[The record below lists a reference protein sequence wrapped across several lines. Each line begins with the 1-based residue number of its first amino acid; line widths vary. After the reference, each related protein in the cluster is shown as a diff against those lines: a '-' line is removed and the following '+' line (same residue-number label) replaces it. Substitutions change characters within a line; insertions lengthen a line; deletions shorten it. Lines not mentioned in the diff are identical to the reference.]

1 MIWLNNIGAGET
13 EAINM
18 ANELDLQKSLSNAWQ
33 LIQDQVSEVIRWS
46 LYNGV
51 YTGVLKM
58 LHKVL
63 YKRLR

>member
-18 ANELDLQKSLSNAWQ
+18 ANKLDLQKSLSNAWQ

-63 YKRLR
+63 

>member
-1 MIWLNNIGAGET
+1 MIWLNNIGAGKT

-51 YTGVLKM
+51 YTGVYTKCST
-58 LHKVL
+58 K
-63 YKRLR
+63 YCTRG